1 MRRPRLPIPRSL
13 LARIL
18 MWHGIAVLATAIAVS
33 AGIYLFLE
41 VTAERF
47 QRQTFQ
53 TQVAAIRQGLRV
65 ERDGRLNLTPEAAA
79 EASDRG
85 RGLSF
90 RIVDGGGRVLLV
102 PDDARPFPL
111 ASVPREAADAYFTR
125 RSRTAFYSGLSVPA
139 RIGGHPAWIVTI
151 QNLDHPANVVDDVVR
166 QFLLYGLAVILPLL
180 MIMLGI
186 DALIL
191 RRALRPVTRASAQ
204 VRAIDPDRLDARIDT
219 DPLPSEVRPLAVAIN
234 DTLDRLVA
242 SLTLQR
248 DFTADAAHE
257 LRTPIT
263 LARMRAR
270 DIAGPELRAALIADL
285 DGVAAIIANLLQI
298 AELDALNPIAGEAID
313 LSALAAD
320 CTAAIVPLA
329 HRSGRSITFAAAPE
343 TVTVLGDRDLIA
355 RAVGALLENAVNH
368 TSVGTEIEV
377 VVTGDAA
384 VEVRDDGPGIAA
396 ERQPLIFRRFWR
408 GDRGARNSAGL
419 GLAIV
424 ERVALLHGGRILL
437 DSVPGRTI
445 FRLELPAADQVTAP
459 PAA

>member
-1 MRRPRLPIPRSL
+1 
-13 LARIL
+13 
-18 MWHGIAVLATAIAVS
+18 
-33 AGIYLFLE
+33 
-41 VTAERF
+41 
-47 QRQTFQ
+47 
-53 TQVAAIRQGLRV
+53 
-65 ERDGRLNLTPEAAA
+65 
-79 EASDRG
+79 
-85 RGLSF
+85 
-90 RIVDGGGRVLLV
+90 
-102 PDDARPFPL
+102 
-111 ASVPREAADAYFTR
+111 VPREAADAYFTR

-180 MIMLGI
+180 LIMLGI

-219 DPLPSEVRPLAVAIN
+219 APLPSEVRPLAVAIN

-257 LRTPIT
+257 LRTPVT

-270 DIAGPELRAALIADL
+270 EIDDPVLRAALIADL
-285 DGVAAIIANLLQI
+285 DGVASIIANLLQI
-298 AELDALNPIAGEAID
+298 AELDALDPRVADWID

-320 CTAAIVPLA
+320 CTAAIVPLV
-329 HRSGRSITFAAAPE
+329 HRSGRSITFAAPLGEVA
-343 TVTVLGDRDLIA
+343 VTGDRDLIA
-355 RAVGALLENAVNH
+355 RAIGALLENAVAH
-368 TSVGTEIEV
+368 TPVGTTIT
-377 VVTGDAA
+377 VTVTTDAA
-384 VEVRDDGPGIAA
+384 VEVCDDGPGIPA

-408 GDRGARNSAGL
+408 GDRSARNSAGL

-424 ERVALLHGGRILL
+424 ERVADLHGGRITV
-437 DSVPGRTI
+437 DSVPGRTV
-445 FRLELPAADQVTAP
+445 FRLQFPAVDRATAAP
-459 PAA
+459 QSTALRTSPTTSPARPASTALAE